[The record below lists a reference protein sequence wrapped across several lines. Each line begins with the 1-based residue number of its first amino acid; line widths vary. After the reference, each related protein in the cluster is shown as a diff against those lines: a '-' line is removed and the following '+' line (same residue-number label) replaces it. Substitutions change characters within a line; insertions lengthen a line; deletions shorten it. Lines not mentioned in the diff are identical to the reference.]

1 MRPAA
6 RLASAAD
13 LDATLARL
21 DTMSVAQLQDFHRQ
35 AFSEP
40 THSRHRI
47 WLVRRIAWRL
57 QAQREGGLSERALAR
72 ADELSAG
79 QQLRQRRP
87 VGRPAGD
94 GTAIKVVPMPLSRGP
109 TLAPGTVLRREWR
122 GAIHHVTVHPAG
134 FEYAGRFHDSLSA
147 IATAITGTKWN
158 GLVFFGL
165 KQSHGK
171 SAKPQEGAA

>member
-1 MRPAA
+1 M
-6 RLASAAD
+6 
-13 LDATLARL
+13 
-21 DTMSVAQLQDFHRQ
+21 
-35 AFSEP
+35 
-40 THSRHRI
+40 
-47 WLVRRIAWRL
+47 RRIAWRL

-72 ADELSAG
+72 AAELSAG

-87 VGRPAGD
+87 IGQATSNGAA
-94 GTAIKVVPMPLSRGP
+94 TKVVPMPLSRGP
-109 TLAPGTVLRREWR
+109 TLAPGTVLRREWK
-122 GAIHHVTVHPAG
+122 GTVHLVTVHPTA

-147 IATAITGTKWN
+147 IASAITGTKWN